1 MFNNFPFHRV
11 NWKTSTF
18 LIITTLIALIGTPWY
33 FIAFEL
39 TTQELIFQ
47 LSWFLFFCV
56 ATIMSITLGYHRLF
70 SHLSF
75 KAKWP
80 VRFVT
85 LLFGA
90 ASFENSCLSWA
101 SDHRHHH
108 KNCDHDGDPY
118 DISRGFFYAHVG
130 WLLFKLDP
138 MPLQNNVNDLK
149 KDKLVMWQ
157 DKWVHLIGLIVGL
170 VIPPMIGYYFYGA
183 QGAIGM
189 LLLTGFLRIVVVMHC
204 TFFINSLCHTIG
216 TRPYNSDNSARDSA
230 IMALFTCGEGYH
242 NYHHS
247 FQHDYRNGVKPWQ
260 FDPTKWMIWTLS
272 KLGLASNLRRVPQE
286 KILLAEMREA
296 KRLIEKK
303 REKAGLN
310 QEVEEVCAARQRAEE
325 VLEGFA
331 NTISELYAT
340 VEKSLADKAA
350 LSKAKLT
357 EIEGDIHSVVRK
369 ISQYKPVLASAK

>member
-11 NWKTSTF
+11 NWKTSLF
-18 LIITTLIALIGTPWY
+18 LIFTTLVALIGTPWY
-33 FIAFEL
+33 FLTYDLTSNEL
-39 TTQELIFQ
+39 VFQ
-47 LSWFLFFCV
+47 LGLCLFFCV

-80 VRFVT
+80 VKLAT
-85 LLFGA
+85 LVFGA

-108 KNCDHDGDPY
+108 KHVDHDGDPY
-118 DISRGFFYAHVG
+118 DITRGFFYAHVG

-138 MPLQNNVNDLK
+138 MPLQNNVGDLK
-149 KDKLVMWQ
+149 RDKLVMWQ
-157 DKWVHLIGLIVGL
+157 DKWTHLIGLVVGL
-170 VIPPMIGYYFYGA
+170 IIPPLVGYYFFGA
-183 QGAIGM
+183 QGAIGC
-189 LLLTGFLRIVVVMHC
+189 LILTGFLRIVIVMHC

-216 TRPYNSDNSARDSA
+216 TRPYNSGNTARDSA
-230 IMALFTCGEGYH
+230 VMAIFTCGEGYH
-242 NYHHS
+242 NYHHA

-296 KRLIEKK
+296 QRLLEQKRVKEGLDKVEGSCALSQ
-303 REKAGLN
+303 KAEAILEDFSAILTERYA
-310 QEVEEVCAARQRAEE
+310 QVED
-325 VLEGFA
+325 
-331 NTISELYAT
+331 
-340 VEKSLADKAA
+340 SLATKVE
-350 LSKAKLT
+350 LSKAKLI
-357 EIEGDIHSVVRK
+357 EIESDIHRVVKK
-369 ISQYKPVLASAK
+369 ISKFKLSSAK